1 MPGTGN
7 PDDVVMKIHR
17 SPEMQYYQNA
27 YRADNNRDPDKY
39 SGNNSKSFEPQESAD
54 AQGLAGQTGAARV
67 QVVERPPRSSVS
79 QGQTG
84 LQGSPGSQGQTGL
97 QGLPGPQGPVGPQ
110 GPPGPTG
117 LQGPAGPQG
126 PPGLQGA
133 AGPQGPP
140 GPQGPA
146 GRVGPMGPQGPPG
159 PGIQSYGYVYNL
171 TPSKLIIVNAG
182 ADIPLSSNGLLN
194 RVIHTEG
201 ATTITVPDTGTY
213 LINYS
218 LSANVDFGSSV
229 ALAVNGTAD
238 LSTKLPVTFN
248 SSGSAILN
256 LNEGDVITLRNDS
269 DSAIILAASPNISA
283 QLSFIKIT

>member
-17 SPEMQYYQNA
+17 SPEMQYHQNA
-27 YRADNNRDPDKY
+27 YLADKYRDPDKY
-39 SGNNSKSFEPQESAD
+39 LGNDSGPQESAG
-54 AQGLAGQTGAARV
+54 AQGLAGQSGAARL
-67 QVVERPPRSSVS
+67 QEAERSLRPSGF
-79 QGQTG
+79 QG
-84 LQGSPGSQGQTGL
+84 P
-97 QGLPGPQGPVGPQ
+97 PGPQGPAGPQGPQ
-110 GPPGPTG
+110 GPPGPQGPTG

-146 GRVGPMGPQGPPG
+146 GRAGPMGPQGPPGPRG

-171 TPSKLIIVNAG
+171 TPSKLMVLNAG
-182 ADIPLSSNGLLN
+182 ADIPFSSNGPLN

-201 ATTITVPDTGTY
+201 ATTVTVPDTGAY
-213 LINYS
+213 LINYG

-238 LSTKLPVTFN
+238 PSTKLPVTFN

-256 LNEGDVITLRNDS
+256 LDEGDIITLRNDS
-269 DSAIILAASPNISA
+269 DSAIILAASPNINA
-283 QLSFIKIT
+283 QLTLIQIT